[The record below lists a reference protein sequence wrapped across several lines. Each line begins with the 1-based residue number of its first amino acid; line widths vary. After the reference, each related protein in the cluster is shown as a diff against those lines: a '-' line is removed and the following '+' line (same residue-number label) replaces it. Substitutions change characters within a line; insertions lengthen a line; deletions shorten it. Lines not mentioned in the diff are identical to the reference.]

1 MRAERQKF
9 TFCASVEICI
19 LVESFSFD
27 LPAIAKPRNVICNI
41 MKTALTTIFCILSSI
56 LFSQQKMNNKINKL
70 FLNLSLEKN
79 PTEIVKDTNLKFEY
93 GENQGVEWTGGNT
106 KIYTTKFEKNEL
118 IHSKILNGQLLIK
131 QNEKEIEKEFYEI
144 IQRLEFEN
152 QEDLLFEFTTLSSEF
167 EKYGFKSKETITEN
181 EKFEVKSQINQI
193 FLKSENNISNLTFGY
208 SIPDKNG
215 KTFVLIINYKN
226 KLKPQ

>member
-1 MRAERQKF
+1 
-9 TFCASVEICI
+9 
-19 LVESFSFD
+19 
-27 LPAIAKPRNVICNI
+27 
-41 MKTALTTIFCILSSI
+41 
-56 LFSQQKMNNKINKL
+56 MNNKINKL

-215 KTFVLIINYKN
+215 KTFVLIITYKN